1 MMQIEDMKEAIVE
14 NEMEYV
20 REIVFKNKWD
30 ELFDYIYTHTY
41 SNFKGI
47 DDKDIIEL
55 YTDMYGDIDDDLNRK
70 DRLHL
75 RSNQRNAMGY

>member
-20 REIVFKNKWD
+20 REIAFKNKWD
-30 ELFDYIYTHTY
+30 ELFDYVYAHSY
-41 SNFKGI
+41 RSFKNI
-47 DDKDIIEL
+47 DDKDVIEL
-55 YTDMYGDIDDDLNRK
+55 YTNIYGDIDEWNRK

-75 RSNQRNAMGY
+75 WSN

>member
-20 REIVFKNKWD
+20 REIAFKNRWD
-30 ELFDYIYTHTY
+30 ELFDYVYVHTY

-55 YTDMYGDIDDDLNRK
+55 YTDIYGDIDE
-70 DRLHL
+70 
-75 RSNQRNAMGY
+75 